1 MNGANLALYEEILL
15 LALDDRKGTS
25 ALGSM
30 HDHAMGGA
38 ILAELL
44 LAGALFMDDE
54 KKKLVTAVPHA
65 EHDDPLLQECL
76 AKVQAAKRR
85 RKAADWVM
93 KFAGLKSLKNRVA
106 RGLVLKGVL
115 KEERDKV
122 LGIFPRTTFPERN
135 PGPERALIARLRS
148 AVLTDD
154 EVDERT
160 LVVAVIA
167 RAAGLLERAVPKKE
181 LKPRKARLKAMA
193 EGHVAGK
200 ATGEA
205 IEAVQAAVIA
215 ATAAASIAATTA
227 ATAGS

>member
-1 MNGANLALYEEILL
+1 MSAINLALYEEVLL
-15 LALDDRKGTS
+15 LALDDRKGT
-25 ALGSM
+25 AGLGCM
-30 HDHAMGGA
+30 HDQAMGGA

-44 LAGALFMDDE
+44 LTGAVILGDQ
-54 KKKLVTAVPHA
+54 KKKLLTAVPHA
-65 EHDDPLLQECL
+65 EVHDPLLQECL
-76 AKVQAAKRR
+76 AAVQAAKRR

-115 KEERDKV
+115 KEEHDRV
-122 LGIFPRTTFPERN
+122 LGIFPRTKFPERN
-135 PGPERALIARLRS
+135 PGPERALIERLRR
-148 AVLTDD
+148 AVLGDD

-167 RAAGLLERAVPKKE
+167 RATGLLERAIPKKE

-193 EGHVAGK
+193 EGQVAGK
-200 ATGEA
+200 ATAEA
-205 IEAVQAAVIA
+205 VEAVQAAVMIATIA
-215 ATAAASIAATTA
+215 ATTAATTA